1 MHPIYLAHQRRIIQ
15 FFNFN
20 ATQKFLIRTSLA
32 FLLQQAFVLSAL
44 GDTPHPAALVL
55 HQALV
60 INSPSPL
67 EPSGLAY
74 CQGHLLMIADNEDHL
89 IFELT
94 PDADESQLLHVYK
107 TLNSP
112 LAPAPLPGLP
122 WFMQLKTN
130 IAALTSQKEYDW
142 EAITCD
148 EQGNLW
154 LASERYIA
162 LAKVTADG
170 TLSWLALD
178 IYTNGNKQGLF
189 QVDNGY
195 LEGLAWHP
203 SQRLFMAAERQQR
216 GILVAALNDNSHAEL
231 QTIKAIATSP
241 LSGQASR
248 SVDFS
253 DVWVEPGALYTLE
266 RNHYAICRRSLSTL
280 DAERC
285 WSYAAVENS
294 ADYRYAD
301 SEFGIAEGLA
311 RVGSKLYIVVDNNQK
326 KRLKTEKNHAMLF
339 IYDVPDN
346 WQSSPHTDKP
356 P

>member
-1 MHPIYLAHQRRIIQ
+1 MRSFYLTPTRHIRR
-15 FFNFN
+15 FNFN
-20 ATQKFLIRTSLA
+20 ATRKILLRVSLA
-32 FLLQQAFVLSAL
+32 LLLQQVFVLSAL
-44 GDTPHPAALVL
+44 SDTPHPTALVL
-55 HQALV
+55 HKALV

-89 IFELT
+89 IFELR
-94 PDADESQLLHVYK
+94 PEADESQLLHVYK

-112 LAPAPLPGLP
+112 LPPAPLPELP
-122 WFMQLKTN
+122 WFLQLKHN

-178 IYTNGNKQGLF
+178 IYTRGKTRGLF
-189 QVDNGY
+189 QVNNGY

-203 SQRLFMAAERQQR
+203 SQRLFMVAERQQR
-216 GILVAALNDNSHAEL
+216 GILVTTLKENSPAEL
-231 QTIKAIATSP
+231 QTIKTIAASP

-253 DVWVEPGALYTLE
+253 DVWVEPDALYTLE
-266 RNHYAICRRSLSTL
+266 RNHYAVCRRSLSTL
-280 DAERC
+280 DAESC

-311 RVGSKLYIVVDNNQK
+311 RVGNKLYIVVDNNQK
-326 KRLKTEKNHAMLF
+326 NSLKTGQNHAMLF
-339 IYDVPDN
+339 IYEVPDN
-346 WQSSPHTDKP
+346 WQSSQYHGKTP
-356 P
+356 

>member
-178 IYTNGNKQGLF
+178 IYINGKKQGLF

-241 LSGQASR
+241 LSGQTSR

-346 WQSSPHTDKP
+346 WQSSPHPDKTP
-356 P
+356 

>member
-32 FLLQQAFVLSAL
+32 LLLQQAFVLSAVS
-44 GDTPHPAALVL
+44 DTPHPAALVL

-89 IFELT
+89 IFELR
-94 PDADESQLLHVYK
+94 PEADESQLLHVYK

-112 LAPAPLPGLP
+112 IPPAPVPDLP
-122 WFMQLKTN
+122 WFLQLEHT
-130 IAALTSQKEYDW
+130 IAALASQKEYDW

-178 IYTNGNKQGLF
+178 IYTSGKKQDLF
-189 QVDNGY
+189 QLNNGY

-216 GILVAALNDNSHAEL
+216 GILVATLKDKSHAEL
-231 QTIKAIATSP
+231 QTIKAIAASP

-253 DVWVEPGALYTLE
+253 DVWVEPDALYTLE
-266 RNHYAICRRSLSTL
+266 RNHYAVCRRSLSTL
-280 DAERC
+280 DAENC
-285 WSYAAVENS
+285 WSYAAAENS

-311 RVGSKLYIVVDNNQK
+311 RVGNKLYIVVDNNQK
-326 KRLKTEKNHAMLF
+326 NRLKTGQNHAMLF

-346 WQSSPHTDKP
+346 WQSSHGKTP
-356 P
+356 

>member
-20 ATQKFLIRTSLA
+20 ATKKFLIRTSLA
-32 FLLQQAFVLSAL
+32 LLLQQAFVLSAVS
-44 GDTPHPAALVL
+44 DTSHPAALVL
-55 HQALV
+55 QKALV

-94 PDADESQLLHVYK
+94 PDANELQLLHVYK

-112 LAPAPLPGLP
+112 IPPAPVPDLP
-122 WFMQLKTN
+122 WYLQLEHT
-130 IAALTSQKEYDW
+130 IAAWVSPNEYDW

-148 EQGNLW
+148 AQGNLW

-178 IYTNGNKQGLF
+178 IYTRGKKQGLF
-189 QVDNGY
+189 QVNNGY

-216 GILVAALNDNSHAEL
+216 GILVAAFKDNSHAEL

-253 DVWVEPGALYTLE
+253 DIWVEPDALYTLE
-266 RNHYAICRRSLSTL
+266 RNHYAVCRRSLSTL
-280 DAERC
+280 DAEVC

-311 RVGSKLYIVVDNNQK
+311 RVGNKLYIVVDNNQK
-326 KRLKTEKNHAMLF
+326 NRLKTGQNHAMLF
-339 IYDVPDN
+339 VYDVPDN
-346 WQSSPHTDKP
+346 WQPSQYHGTP

>member
-107 TLNSP
+107 TLNTP

-178 IYTNGNKQGLF
+178 IYINGKKQGLF

-346 WQSSPHTDKP
+346 WQSSPHPDKTP
-356 P
+356 